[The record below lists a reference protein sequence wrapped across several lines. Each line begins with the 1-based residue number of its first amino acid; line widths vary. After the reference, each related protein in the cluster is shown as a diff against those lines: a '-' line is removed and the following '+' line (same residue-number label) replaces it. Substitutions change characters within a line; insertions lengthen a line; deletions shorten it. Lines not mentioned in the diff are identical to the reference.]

1 MSNNKHH
8 PFGPSSLERR
18 DLCPGSW
25 EVEQA
30 IPDMTTPEA
39 SSGTRLH
46 GLIASVLSSSREF
59 TEADCTDEEVAL
71 INKCIDLENELCADK
86 KELWIEQHLTYYDYD
101 SQPLYDGTAD
111 VVCVKEEEVLI
122 IDWKTGFNPVVE
134 AANNLQGAA
143 YALAAMQ
150 KYSKTKAT
158 VVFFN
163 PRINQRTQHTFTNW
177 KGIRDEIKAIIDKCK
192 AKDRKLC
199 PSETAC
205 KYCKGALSGSCPMLK
220 EKTVEL
226 SALGDSGRILK
237 AVKDLPEESLI
248 SYFEACKVAQKFIDS
263 VTDEVKAR
271 AEANGRCGDY
281 IIKTTSGGFDVVN
294 IQAAFRASGLTPD
307 QFLGCC
313 AVSLPKLKK
322 EYSKDYAGGT
332 KKEAEQRI
340 MDKIAPYLQAKPER
354 KILTKIKE

>member
-1 MSNNKHH
+1 MENKHH

-46 GLIASVLSSSREF
+46 SLIASVLGSSREI

-111 VVCVKEEEVLI
+111 VVCVKDDEVLI

-177 KGIRDEIKAIIDKCK
+177 KGIRDEIKAIIDRCK
-192 AKDRKLC
+192 APDHPLC
-199 PSETAC
+199 TGEKQC
-205 KYCKGALSGSCPMLK
+205 KYCKGALSGSCPALQAH
-220 EKTVEL
+220 TLEL
-226 SALGDSGRILK
+226 SASVQVGLIDQLK
-237 AVKDLPEESLI
+237 ELSDEKVLNLFES
-248 SYFEACKVAQKFIDS
+248 CKPAQKLIDAIN
-263 VTDEVKAR
+263 DEVKAR

-281 IIKTTSGGFDVVN
+281 IIKTTSGGFDVKN
-294 IQAAFRASGLTPD
+294 IDQVFRLSGLMPD
-307 QFLGCC
+307 KFLGCC
-313 AVSLPKLKK
+313 SVSLPKLKK
-322 EYSKDYAGGT
+322 AYAEDYEGGT
-332 KKEAEQRI
+332 KKEAEALL
-340 MDKIAPYLQAKPER
+340 MDKIAPYLAAKPER
-354 KILTKIKE
+354 KVLTKVKE